1 MTAKEFYETI
11 GQNYEE
17 VLERLAGSE
26 ALVLKFLK
34 KFSTDKTYAAL
45 EEAMEAGEAE
55 MIFRQA
61 HTLKGVAAN
70 LGLKPLFEDTCVLVE
85 ITRNGG
91 TEGIGE
97 AFEKIKADWII
108 KVLEGLPNLLR
119 GFSEGFTI
127 KTSIVV
133 EGSS

>member
-45 EEAMEAGEAE
+45 EEAMAAGEAE

-61 HTLKGVAAN
+61 HTLKGGAAN
-70 LGLKPLFEDTCVLVE
+70 LGLKPLFEHTQVLVE
-85 ITRNGG
+85 ITRHGG
-91 TEGIGE
+91 TEGIQE
-97 AFEKIKADWII
+97 AFSKIKADYEEMIRLI
-108 KVLEGLPNLLR
+108 DQ
-119 GFSEGFTI
+119 
-127 KTSIVV
+127 V
-133 EGSS
+133 E

>member
-45 EEAMEAGEAE
+45 EEAMAE
-55 MIFRQA
+55 
-61 HTLKGVAAN
+61 G
-70 LGLKPLFEDTCVLVE
+70 
-85 ITRNGG
+85 
-91 TEGIGE
+91 
-97 AFEKIKADWII
+97 
-108 KVLEGLPNLLR
+108 
-119 GFSEGFTI
+119 
-127 KTSIVV
+127 
-133 EGSS
+133 

>member
-45 EEAMEAGEAE
+45 EEAMAAGDSGSLYRE
-55 MIFRQA
+55 RY
-61 HTLKGVAAN
+61 
-70 LGLKPLFEDTCVLVE
+70 GLLFEYAY
-85 ITRNGG
+85 RY
-91 TEGIGE
+91 
-97 AFEKIKADWII
+97 
-108 KVLEGLPNLLR
+108 
-119 GFSEGFTI
+119 
-127 KTSIVV
+127 
-133 EGSS
+133 

>member
-26 ALVLKFLK
+26 A
-34 KFSTDKTYAAL
+34 TYAAL
-45 EEAMEAGEAE
+45 EEAMAEGEAE

-91 TEGIGE
+91 TEGIRD
-97 AFEKIKADWII
+97 AFEKIKADYQ
-108 KVLEGLPNLLR
+108 E
-119 GFSEGFTI
+119 TI
-127 KTSIVV
+127 RLIAEV
-133 EGSS
+133 E

>member
-45 EEAMEAGEAE
+45 EEAMAAGEAE
-55 MIFRQA
+55 LIFRQA
-61 HTLKGVAAN
+61 HTLKRVAAN

-91 TEGIGE
+91 TEGIRD
-97 AFEKIKADWII
+97 AFEKIKADYQ
-108 KVLEGLPNLLR
+108 E
-119 GFSEGFTI
+119 TI
-127 KTSIVV
+127 RLIAEV
-133 EGSS
+133 E

>member
-26 ALVLKFLK
+26 ELVLKFLK

-45 EEAMEAGEAE
+45 EEAMAAGEAE

-85 ITRNGG
+85 LTRNGG

-97 AFEKIKADWII
+97 AFEKIKADYQ
-108 KVLEGLPNLLR
+108 E
-119 GFSEGFTI
+119 TI
-127 KTSIVV
+127 RLIAEV
-133 EGSS
+133 E

>member
-45 EEAMEAGEAE
+45 EEAMAAGEAE
-55 MIFRQA
+55 LIFRQA

-91 TEGIGE
+91 TEGIRE
-97 AFEKIKADWII
+97 AFETIKADYEEMIRLI
-108 KVLEGLPNLLR
+108 DQ
-119 GFSEGFTI
+119 
-127 KTSIVV
+127 V
-133 EGSS
+133 E